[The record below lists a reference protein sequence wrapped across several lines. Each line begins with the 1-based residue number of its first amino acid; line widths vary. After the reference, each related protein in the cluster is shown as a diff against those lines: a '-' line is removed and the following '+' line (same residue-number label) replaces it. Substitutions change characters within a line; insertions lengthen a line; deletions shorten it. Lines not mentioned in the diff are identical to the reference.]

1 MKATDIIRLQAIGAT
16 LAQLDSSI
24 QLGELEDSIISSAIL
39 AFEKLAGQN
48 TTINEI
54 YERERLDLKEQYQAK
69 PKDKRY
75 QPTSDSIY
83 STDAG
88 NLSPSFPQPQGE
100 AENSSEIAKDFDN
113 LIASFNQIKSLYAV
127 ENPVE
132 SFKIIIEQEVMVS
145 LILEAH
151 SKIRE
156 LFPAERLGLEVKT
169 DPEIAN
175 WRSLWITI
183 YTKLEVEEAFEKL
196 NILDDSWWLDA
207 KIAAPKNDLHISIE
221 WESNEI

>member
-1 MKATDIIRLQAIGAT
+1 MKATDIIRLKAIGAT

-24 QLGELEDSIISSAIL
+24 ELGELEDSIISSAIL

-54 YERERLDLKEQYQAK
+54 YTRERLDLKEQYQAK
-69 PKDKRY
+69 SKDKRY

-88 NLSPSFPQPQGE
+88 NLSPSFPQSQGE
-100 AENSSEIAKDFDN
+100 LENPSEIAKDFDN

-132 SFKIIIEQEVMVS
+132 SFKIIIEQEAIAL
-145 LILEAH
+145 LILAAH

-156 LFPAERLGLEVKT
+156 LFPTERLGLEVKT

-196 NILDDSWWLDA
+196 KILDRTWWLDA
-207 KIAAPKNDLHISIE
+207 SLVIPNNILNIDLG
-221 WESNEI
+221 WE

>member
-24 QLGELEDSIISSAIL
+24 ELGELEDSIISSAIL

-156 LFPAERLGLEVKT
+156 LFPTERLGLEVKT

-196 NILDDSWWLDA
+196 KTLDRTWWLDA
-207 KIAAPKNDLHISIE
+207 SLVIPNNILNIDLG
-221 WESNEI
+221 WE

>member
-1 MKATDIIRLQAIGAT
+1 MTAI
-16 LAQLDSSI
+16 Q
-24 QLGELEDSIISSAIL
+24 ESAI
-39 AFEKLAGQN
+39 K
-48 TTINEI
+48 TTPF
-54 YERERLDLKEQYQAK
+54 D
-69 PKDKRY
+69 D
-75 QPTSDSIY
+75 
-83 STDAG
+83 
-88 NLSPSFPQPQGE
+88 F
-100 AENSSEIAKDFDN
+100 IADFN
-113 LIASFNQIKSLYAV
+113 KIRTLYAV
-127 ENPVE
+127 EDPLE
-132 SFKIIIEQEVMVS
+132 AFKLIIEQEVMLS

-156 LFPAERLGLEVKT
+156 LFPTERLGLEVKT

-207 KIAAPKNDLHISIE
+207 KIAAPKNDLHISLE